1 MSADRVDPHI
11 QVLRDALVADHE
23 QRIAE
28 EQRAADNATDD
39 WYRKWH
45 QDHAA
50 ALRAMRYPWDQQ
62 KTTDAA

>member
-1 MSADRVDPHI
+1 MNADRVDPHI
-11 QVLRDALVADHE
+11 QALRDALVADHE

-28 EQRAADNATDD
+28 EQRAADEATDD

-50 ALRAMRYPWDQQ
+50 ALRAMRYPWEQA
-62 KTTDAA
+62 TDAA

>member
-1 MSADRVDPHI
+1 MAHEDVDPHI
-11 QVLRDALVADHE
+11 QALRDALIADHE

-28 EQRAADNATDD
+28 EQRAADEASDD

-50 ALRAMRYPWDQQ
+50 ALRAMPYPWERVI
-62 KTTDAA
+62 DAA